1 MTSVFLVRHPRPD
14 IATGVCYGKLDLPL
28 ADPALHT
35 VEALRC
41 SLPQGAV
48 VWSSPL
54 RRCLELARA
63 IHREPSVH
71 PDLRE
76 IDFGD
81 WEGRGWDSIDRGL
94 LDAWADDIE
103 GFVPPGGESVASLRQ
118 RVTTAVQQILANTAG
133 EVIMVTHGGVMR
145 VLLAD
150 ALGLRGAA
158 CLRIQIGYGQVVRAE
173 WVAGRLKLL
182 PSMIKELGL

>member
-1 MTSVFLVRHPRPD
+1 MTAVFFVRHPRPD
-14 IATGVCYGKLDLPL
+14 IAAGICYGKLDLPL
-28 ADPALHT
+28 AVPVTQT
-35 VEALRC
+35 VDALRA
-41 SLPQGAV
+41 SLPQDGV

-76 IDFGD
+76 IDFGE
-81 WEGRGWDSIDRGL
+81 WEGRDWGSIERGL
-94 LDAWADDIE
+94 LDAWAADIE

-118 RVTTAVQQILANTAG
+118 RATKAVQGILANSAG

-150 ALGLRGAA
+150 ALGLRGAD
-158 CLRIQIGYGQVVRAE
+158 CLRIQISYSQVVRTE
-173 WVAGRLKLL
+173 WVGGRLTLL
-182 PSMIKELGL
+182 PPMIKELGL

>member
-1 MTSVFLVRHPRPD
+1 MTTVFWVRHPRPD
-14 IATGVCYGKLDLPL
+14 IAEGICYGKLDLPL
-28 ADPALHT
+28 ADPVLET
-35 VEALRC
+35 VDTLRS
-41 SLPQGAV
+41 SLPQGAR

-76 IDFGD
+76 IDFGE
-81 WEGRGWDSIDRGL
+81 WEGRGWDRIDRGL
-94 LDAWADDIE
+94 LDAWAADIDD
-103 GFVPPGGESVASLRQ
+103 FVPPGGESVASLRQ
-118 RVTTAVQQILANTAG
+118 RATKAVQGILANTAG

-150 ALGLRGAA
+150 ALGLRGAD
-158 CLRIQIGYGQVVRAE
+158 CLRIQIGYGQVVRTE
-173 WVAGRLKLL
+173 WVAGRLRLQ
-182 PSMIKELGL
+182 PPMIKELGL